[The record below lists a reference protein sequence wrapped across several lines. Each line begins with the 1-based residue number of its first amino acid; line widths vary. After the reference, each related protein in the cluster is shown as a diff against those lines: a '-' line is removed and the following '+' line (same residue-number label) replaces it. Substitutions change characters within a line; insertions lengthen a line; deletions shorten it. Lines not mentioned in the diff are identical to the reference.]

1 MGNTKNY
8 QDNTRHARTV
18 PKVLQLLLY
27 LRQQLFQE
35 AIAWAVLLGGIRVR
49 KDRILAQSVSKDS
62 MRLMCLHP
70 MIARSALK
78 VGIKMRKVKPV
89 ARFAK

>member
-1 MGNTKNY
+1 M
-8 QDNTRHARTV
+8 
-18 PKVLQLLLY
+18 
-27 LRQQLFQE
+27 
-35 AIAWAVLLGGIRVR
+35 R

-89 ARFAK
+89 ARCAK